1 MPRTGPALAAL
12 TWPET
17 AAFAEEGSILAVPV
31 ASTEQHG
38 PHLPLS
44 TDTDLAIWLCAALAT
59 FRSDVLIAPPLPYGS
74 SGEHEG
80 FAGTLSIGQQALEAV
95 LVELCRSALLTFDGV
110 VLVCTHGGNAEP
122 LHRARRT
129 LSDES
134 RRILAWRPRLQGDA
148 HAGRTETSVQLAL
161 HPDSV
166 RLGDAEA
173 GDTRDLAEILPTV
186 RATSLKAVSQNGVLG
201 DPAGATAD
209 EGRRLLGSLLADLV
223 QTVSSWLGAIR

>member
-12 TWPET
+12 TWPEAAAFT
-17 AAFAEEGSILAVPV
+17 AAGSLLVVPV

-44 TDTDLAIWLCAALAT
+44 TDTDLAIWLCAALGS
-59 FRSDVLIAPPLPYGS
+59 FRSDVLIAPALPYGS

-80 FAGTLSIGQQALEAV
+80 FAGTLSIGQEALETV

-122 LHRARRT
+122 LRRAQRR
-129 LSDES
+129 LSLES
-134 RRILAWRPRLQGDA
+134 DRVLTWLPRWEGDA

-161 HPDSV
+161 NPASV
-166 RLGDAEA
+166 RLGEAEA
-173 GDTRDLAEILPTV
+173 GDTRQLADILPAV
-186 RATSLKAVSQNGVLG
+186 RATSVKAVSRNGVLG
-201 DPAGATAD
+201 DPTGATGA
-209 EGRRLLGSLLADLV
+209 EGRRLLGGLLADLV
-223 QTVSSWLGAIR
+223 ETVSSWLGVIR